1 MQTVYVKVLCI
12 WLFLDD
18 LMSNDITPVLLLEFH
33 SVPFI
38 VSLDTPAVT
47 LDAGFLCD
55 TTALVGYRIKETS
68 CSVLQ
73 ERTASPAPLRSS
85 LFCKPLCAVCR
96 SCASTVPLNLQSH
109 DCWTC
114 SCTIVFLYCRRYTMI
129 MAGRPPAYLRITND
143 ESARSLCSPSC
154 HEAGLNVCYHCHSLC
169 VCLSVC
175 PCWIIC
181 SEVYFVA
188 NMARIEF
195 IILPW
200 SCSCF
205 VAICNVI

>member
-85 LFCKPLCAVCR
+85 LFCKPLCAVCLHSATEPAVTR
-96 SCASTVPLNLQSH
+96 LLNL
-109 DCWTC
+109 
-114 SCTIVFLYCRRYTMI
+114 FLHHRVSVLQTVHYDH
-129 MAGRPPAYLRITND
+129 GRPAACISSN
-143 ESARSLCSPSC
+143 
-154 HEAGLNVCYHCHSLC
+154 HE
-169 VCLSVC
+169 
-175 PCWIIC
+175 
-181 SEVYFVA
+181 
-188 NMARIEF
+188 
-195 IILPW
+195 
-200 SCSCF
+200 
-205 VAICNVI
+205 